1 LILRNFIFLYFFIFL
16 YKKIDLT
23 IVIVLCAIKTQLMST
38 SNNGDSLKKKVCIP
52 VDIEIQDG
60 RSAYAVSLQ
69 MLFRHVADFHMTVV
83 DVISEKYNIPVD
95 DIMNAVTSDS
105 RYKNMVVD
113 KDLHRLSSVVGV
125 DVDVGVYPVNNESE
139 QKKEE
144 QETQLPK
151 PKPIIIKKVG
161 GEKKIKIK
169 PKVKQMK
176 SPTKNLLV
184 VAADGVEQCD

>member
-1 LILRNFIFLYFFIFL
+1 
-16 YKKIDLT
+16 
-23 IVIVLCAIKTQLMST
+23 MST
-38 SNNGDSLKKKVCIP
+38 SNNGDSLKKKVSIP

-60 RSAYAVSLQ
+60 RSAYALSLQ
-69 MLFRHVADFHMTVV
+69 MIFRHVADFHMTVV

-113 KDLHRLSSVVGV
+113 KDLHRLSSVDV
-125 DVDVGVYPVNNESE
+125 DVDVGVKNESE

-144 QETQLPK
+144 QEQQEQEMQLPK
-151 PKPIIIKKVG
+151 PKPTIIKKVG
-161 GEKKIKIK
+161 EGKNIKIKIK
-169 PKVKQMK
+169 PKVKEMK
-176 SPTKNLLV
+176 SPTKNVVV

>member
-1 LILRNFIFLYFFIFL
+1 
-16 YKKIDLT
+16 
-23 IVIVLCAIKTQLMST
+23 MST
-38 SNNGDSLKKKVCIP
+38 SNNGNSLKKKVSIP
-52 VDIEIQDG
+52 VDIEIPDG
-60 RSAYAVSLQ
+60 RSAYALSLQ
-69 MLFRHVADFHMTVV
+69 MIFRHVADFHMTVV

-113 KDLHRLSSVVGV
+113 KDLHRLSTVVGV
-125 DVDVGVYPVNNESE
+125 DVVGVGAVNESE

-144 QETQLPK
+144 QEQEMQLPK
-151 PKPIIIKKVG
+151 PKSKPTIIIKKVG

-176 SPTKNLLV
+176 SPTKNVVV

>member
-1 LILRNFIFLYFFIFL
+1 
-16 YKKIDLT
+16 
-23 IVIVLCAIKTQLMST
+23 MST
-38 SNNGDSLKKKVCIP
+38 SNNGDSLDKKNICIP
-52 VDIEIQDG
+52 VDIEIRDGHG
-60 RSAYAVSLQ
+60 RSAYALSLQ

-113 KDLHRLSSVVGV
+113 KDLHRLSTVVG
-125 DVDVGVYPVNNESE
+125 VDVGVYPVNESE

-144 QETQLPK
+144 QEQEMQLPK
-151 PKPIIIKKVG
+151 PSPKPTII
-161 GEKKIKIK
+161 KKIKIK

-176 SPTKNLLV
+176 SPTKNLV
-184 VAADGVEQCD
+184 IVAADGVEQCD

>member
-1 LILRNFIFLYFFIFL
+1 
-16 YKKIDLT
+16 
-23 IVIVLCAIKTQLMST
+23 MST
-38 SNNGDSLKKKVCIP
+38 SNNGDSLKKKVSIP

-60 RSAYAVSLQ
+60 RSAYALSLQ
-69 MLFRHVADFHMTVV
+69 MIFRHVADFHMTVV

-125 DVDVGVYPVNNESE
+125 DVDVGVGAVNESE

-144 QETQLPK
+144 QEQQEQEMQLPK
-151 PKPIIIKKVG
+151 PKPTII
-161 GEKKIKIK
+161 KKIKIK
-169 PKVKQMK
+169 PKVKQIK
-176 SPTKNLLV
+176 SPTKNV
-184 VAADGVEQCD
+184 VIVAADGVEQCD

>member
-1 LILRNFIFLYFFIFL
+1 
-16 YKKIDLT
+16 
-23 IVIVLCAIKTQLMST
+23 MST
-38 SNNGDSLKKKVCIP
+38 SNNGDSLKKKVSIP

-60 RSAYAVSLQ
+60 RSAYALSLQ
-69 MLFRHVADFHMTVV
+69 MIFRHVADFHMTVV

-125 DVDVGVYPVNNESE
+125 DVDVGVKNESE

-144 QETQLPK
+144 QEMQLPK
-151 PKPIIIKKVG
+151 PKPTIIKKVG
-161 GEKKIKIK
+161 EGKKIKIK
-169 PKVKQMK
+169 PKVKEMK
-176 SPTKNLLV
+176 SPTKNVVV

>member
-1 LILRNFIFLYFFIFL
+1 
-16 YKKIDLT
+16 
-23 IVIVLCAIKTQLMST
+23 MST
-38 SNNGDSLKKKVCIP
+38 SNNGDSLKKKVSIP

-60 RSAYAVSLQ
+60 RGAYALTLQ

-113 KDLHRLSSVVGV
+113 KDLHRLSTVVGV
-125 DVDVGVYPVNNESE
+125 DLGVGAVNESE

-151 PKPIIIKKVG
+151 PKPKPTII
-161 GEKKIKIK
+161 KKIKIK

-176 SPTKNLLV
+176 SPTKNV
-184 VAADGVEQCD
+184 VVVSANGVEQCD